1 MLRPFFDNI
10 RVSLLRNIRIPQN
23 LGNRFAHAFA
33 SCTRP
38 SRLGLEFESRWYA
51 AIEGHSRPP
60 PANENRRK
68 IVKIQ

>member
-1 MLRPFFDNI
+1 MLGPFFDNI

-38 SRLGLEFESRWYA
+38 SRNSRLGQIWLRGGGVVLNNGRW
-51 AIEGHSRPP
+51 
-60 PANENRRK
+60 RRRVK
-68 IVKIQ
+68 TVIVMS

>member
-1 MLRPFFDNI
+1 MLGPFFDNI

-38 SRLGLEFESRWYA
+38 SRLGLEFKARSDMDQGGVVLNNGIW
-51 AIEGHSRPP
+51 
-60 PANENRRK
+60 RRS
-68 IVKIQ
+68 

>member
-1 MLRPFFDNI
+1 MLGPFFDNI

-38 SRLGLEFESRWYA
+38 SRQFKARSDMDQGGGPE
-51 AIEGHSRPP
+51 
-60 PANENRRK
+60 
-68 IVKIQ
+68 